1 MAITRK
7 TVIDQIEIRRDGSTQ
22 IRFGLVLVE
31 DGVEIDIKWHR
42 TAVPPDGDLDAQIAV
57 VESHLQTMGHPAIE
71 ASDKK
76 RAQDV
81 VGAVAKLREQERR
94 GG

>member
-1 MAITRK
+1 MISRE

-22 IRFGLVLVE
+22 IRFGLLLLE
-31 DGVEIDIKWHR
+31 DGKEIDCKWHR
-42 TAVPPDGDLDAQIAV
+42 TSVPEDGDFDRQMAAV
-57 VESHLQTMGHPAIE
+57 DTHLQAMGHPAIKS
-71 ASDKK
+71 SDKK

-81 VGAVAKLREQERR
+81 VGAVARLRAQERR